1 MEQAE
6 LLYDL
11 APGETVT
18 VQCKELAYLNAA
30 LKEKRC
36 FLDPGSHVV
45 ILLHDNAYSHI
56 ENAMKQMIL
65 KLKWEFLAYAAYL

>member
-1 MEQAE
+1 MELAE

-11 APGETVT
+11 GHGETVI

-36 FLDPGSHVV
+36 FLDVV
-45 ILLHDNAYSHI
+45 ILQHDNTYSHI
-56 ENAMKQMIL
+56 EIAMKQMIL
-65 KLKWEFLAYAAYL
+65 KLKWEFLAYAAYF